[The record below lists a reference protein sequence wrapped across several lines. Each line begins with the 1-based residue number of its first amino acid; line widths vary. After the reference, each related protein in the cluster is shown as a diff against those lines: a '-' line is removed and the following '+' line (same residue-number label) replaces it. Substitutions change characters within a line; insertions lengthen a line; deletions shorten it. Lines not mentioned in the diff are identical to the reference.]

1 MTGLGV
7 LLAAH
12 RRHAGLTQEELSERS
27 RLSVRAISDLEC
39 GRVRS
44 PRSRTV
50 GALAEALTLAPAE
63 RGALERVV
71 RADRAVVVE
80 PPGEP
85 LPLPPAGFTGRVALL
100 DALRDRRDGVVVLH
114 GAVGIGKTSVAL
126 VHAHR
131 VADRFP
137 GGVAHVSVGDR
148 HSSAAVPRS
157 ALPGRGGLLL
167 LDDVVT
173 EDHVRAVLG
182 SAGDRLVLIT
192 SRGDL
197 PGLRHAT
204 RFAVDALSEC
214 EAVAVLREVVG
225 SERVDADPDGAR
237 DLVRLCGGL
246 PLAVR
251 VAANRLA
258 SRPRWPVRHLVDR
271 LRDRTRRWEVLDAAD
286 DRLSTAVES
295 AYRRLD
301 DDSARALLA
310 LGRGARPAR
319 ATDLPVALWR
329 AGLAEPAS
337 GGGYAVPELVLAF
350 AEMCGRR
357 GDGSRRPAD
366 DARRGSAP
374 PD

>member
-27 RLSVRAISDLEC
+27 RLSVRAISDLEG
-39 GRVRS
+39 GRVRA
-44 PRSRTV
+44 PRPRTV
-50 GALAEALTLAPAE
+50 GALAEALTLAPAD
-63 RGALERVV
+63 RGALERAV
-71 RADRAVVVE
+71 RANRAAAVE
-80 PPGEP
+80 PPRWPDEP

-114 GAVGIGKTSVAL
+114 GAVGVGKTSVAL

-131 VADRFP
+131 VADRLP
-137 GGVAHVSVGDR
+137 GGVAHVAVGDR
-148 HSSAAVPRS
+148 HHSAAVPRS
-157 ALPGRGGLLL
+157 ASSGRGGLLL
-167 LDDVVT
+167 LDDVVS
-173 EDHVRAVLG
+173 EDHVRPLLD
-182 SAGDRLVLIT
+182 SAGDRVVLIT

-204 RFAVDALSEC
+204 RFAVDALREC
-214 EAVAVLREVVG
+214 EAMAVLRDVVG
-225 SERVDADPDGAR
+225 SERVDADLHGAH

-246 PLAVR
+246 PLALR
-251 VAANRLA
+251 AAANRLA

-301 DDSARALLA
+301 DDSVRALLA
-310 LGRGARPAR
+310 LGRGAHPAR

-329 AGLAEPAS
+329 AGLAEPAP

-350 AEMCGRR
+350 AEMCVRR
-357 GDGSRRPAD
+357 GDGSR
-366 DARRGSAP
+366 
-374 PD
+374 